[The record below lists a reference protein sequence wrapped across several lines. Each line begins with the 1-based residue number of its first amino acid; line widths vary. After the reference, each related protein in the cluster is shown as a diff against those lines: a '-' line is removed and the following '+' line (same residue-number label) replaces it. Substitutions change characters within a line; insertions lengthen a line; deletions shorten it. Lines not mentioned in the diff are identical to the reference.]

1 MYRNYAND
9 ATRALEAQVGEERQ
23 HFIQRSDFLRQR
35 GELKQATILDS
46 YERNVEKMDSQF
58 GQTGFA
64 YGADEN
70 LRRGGLLEAYQ
81 GQMAVGELAQKEGM
95 YGYERDFQSRLRD
108 IESRMLD
115 VQRFAAEK
123 GVVTGVRK
131 GSINQRPVSNVVSDN
146 TQERDEALPNSQQG
160 GYR

>member
-1 MYRNYAND
+1 
-9 ATRALEAQVGEERQ
+9 
-23 HFIQRSDFLRQR
+23 
-35 GELKQATILDS
+35 
-46 YERNVEKMDSQF
+46 
-58 GQTGFA
+58 
-64 YGADEN
+64 
-70 LRRGGLLEAYQ
+70 
-81 GQMAVGELAQKEGM
+81 MAVGELAQKEGM
-95 YGYERDFQSRLRD
+95 YGYQRDFQSRLRD